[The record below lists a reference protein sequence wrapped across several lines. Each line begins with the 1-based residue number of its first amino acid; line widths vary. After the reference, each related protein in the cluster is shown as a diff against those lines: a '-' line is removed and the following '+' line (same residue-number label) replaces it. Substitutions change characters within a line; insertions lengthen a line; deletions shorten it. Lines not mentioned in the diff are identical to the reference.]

1 MRNSLDVECTTSR
14 CCTRYASDILRRHTE
29 CDARRLQ
36 QHLPARRH
44 ALLFVPV
51 RPPHRASRQEFQFP
65 FPPLPPGATQLE
77 PPPSGATQLETHD
90 RVVFAG
96 FLCSAGMARVRPRV
110 IVSRKLAMP
119 SIHHSCAQEYT
130 VLTMTAHRD
139 TDWVC
144 RGVGQVSAGISRKQ
158 CETAQA
164 CAPCECKQRQEQRL
178 HAKSYLVR
186 LVKL

>member
-1 MRNSLDVECTTSR
+1 MDIECTTSCCCAR
-14 CCTRYASDILRRHTE
+14 CASDILRRHTE

-65 FPPLPPGATQLE
+65 FPP
-77 PPPSGATQLETHD
+77 PSLRATQLETHD

-96 FLCSAGMARVRPRV
+96 FLCSAGTARFRPRV

-119 SIHHSCAQEYT
+119 SIHHSCAQECT
-130 VLTMTAHRD
+130 VLTVTAHRD

>member
-1 MRNSLDVECTTSR
+1 MLS
-14 CCTRYASDILRRHTE
+14 A
-29 CDARRLQ
+29 
-36 QHLPARRH
+36 QHLVAAHGTPLTFCVGTQNATLVDCSSIFRRGDM
-44 ALLFVPV
+44 LCSSC
-51 RPPHRASRQEFQFP
+51 RYDHRTERAGRNFSFLS
-65 FPPLPPGATQLE
+65 PPLPPGATQLE

>member
-1 MRNSLDVECTTSR
+1 MRRSSTAAASSGEETCFALRAGTTTAQSEQ
-14 CCTRYASDILRRHTE
+14 AGISVSFPS
-29 CDARRLQ
+29 A
-36 QHLPARRH
+36 LPR
-44 ALLFVPV
+44 
-51 RPPHRASRQEFQFP
+51 
-65 FPPLPPGATQLE
+65 
-77 PPPSGATQLETHD
+77 ATQLETHD

-96 FLCSAGMARVRPRV
+96 LLCSVGMARVRPRV

-119 SIHHSCAQEYT
+119 SIHHSCAQECT
-130 VLTMTAHRD
+130 VLTVTAHRD